1 MTPLFFDTTEQMYE
15 WFGEHHDSLKEV
27 FIGFHKKGSGRQG
40 VDYAS
45 AVGVALCFGWIDGV
59 LRPIDDVAYALRFTP
74 RKPGSIW
81 SKVNINRVEALM
93 AKGLMQP
100 AGVEAFE
107 RRKAER
113 SGVYAFE
120 QESVAFEPEAEAAFR
135 ANEAAWAFFEA
146 QAPSYQRAAT
156 WTVTSAKRPETRAKR
171 LATLIETSE
180 RGARL
185 PQLSKYSKPRDQR

>member
-1 MTPLFFDTTEQMYE
+1 MTPLCFATTEQMYE
-15 WFGEHHDSLKEV
+15 WFREHQTTLKEV
-27 FIGFHKKGSGRQG
+27 FIGFHKKGSGRKG

-59 LRPIDDVAYALRFTP
+59 LRPIDDMSYAVRFTP

-93 AKGLMQP
+93 ANGLMQP
-100 AGVEAFE
+100 AGIEAFE

-120 QESVAFEPEAEAAFR
+120 QETVDFEPEAVAAFK

-146 QAPSYQRAAT
+146 QAPPYQRAAT

-180 RGARL
+180 RGERL
-185 PQLSKYSKPRDQR
+185 PQLSKYARPRDQR